1 MPVKRGKRHLTIIL
15 EAKGMEKMLFNIIGL
30 AIGIL
35 LLIAGVIYLI
45 KEKED
50 QDARKIYMITAL
62 IGAVV
67 TIFMV
72 FRLL

>member
-1 MPVKRGKRHLTIIL
+1 
-15 EAKGMEKMLFNIIGL
+15 MEKMLFNIIGL

-35 LLIAGVIYLI
+35 LLIAGVIYLV

>member
-1 MPVKRGKRHLTIIL
+1 
-15 EAKGMEKMLFNIIGL
+15 MLFNIIGL

-62 IGAVV
+62 IGAIV
-67 TIFMV
+67 TVFMAV
-72 FRLL
+72 RLL